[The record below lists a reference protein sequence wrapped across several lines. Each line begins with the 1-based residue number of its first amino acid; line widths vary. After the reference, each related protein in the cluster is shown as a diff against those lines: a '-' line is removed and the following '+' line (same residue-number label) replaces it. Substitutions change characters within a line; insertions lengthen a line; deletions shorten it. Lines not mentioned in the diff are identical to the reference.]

1 MELTSYQPMH
11 HNNRIR
17 MGMDMATI
25 RLEQMV
31 MLVLHSQ
38 ERRALIEMVVLT
50 AIMMAL
56 RIQIPRGLCCMVQM
70 HSQVIQRKALIRTG
84 MDMVITP
91 AERIQMDVQ
100 LSLEIQQSI
109 ESVVQIRMA
118 MEYPMRMGFGTF
130 HKVQMPSAMMQHNQ
144 KTKMVMV
151 TVIML
156 VEICLTLVQ
165 QNLAI
170 RG

>member
-1 MELTSYQPMH
+1 
-11 HNNRIR
+11 
-17 MGMDMATI
+17 
-25 RLEQMV
+25 
-31 MLVLHSQ
+31 
-38 ERRALIEMVVLT
+38 
-50 AIMMAL
+50 
-56 RIQIPRGLCCMVQM
+56 M

-84 MDMVITP
+84 MDMVTTP
-91 AERIQMDVQ
+91 VELIQMDVQ

-118 MEYPMRMGFGTF
+118 MEYPMPTDSGMSR
-130 HKVQMPSAMMQHNQ
+130 KAQMPSAMMQHNQ